1 MEQRL
6 EDLENFAELSR
17 QLTAITERRQAR
29 TEEHL
34 RIMAELHRQM
44 ALAISELDEDQR
56 ELAEDQRA
64 SNEIIQRINQVVAVM
79 QADIIR
85 IDETHR

>member
-17 QLTAITERRQAR
+17 QLAAITERRQAR

-34 RIMAELHRQM
+34 RVMAELNRQI
-44 ALAISELDEDQR
+44 ALTISELDEDQR